1 MFLCRPITINQG
13 ATSSADAMTEPRPR
27 LTKTIGSVQQT
38 SVVSDD
44 VMLMMPETRSRILT
58 LYCRLGRAPSSG
70 FD

>member
-1 MFLCRPITINQG
+1 
-13 ATSSADAMTEPRPR
+13 MTEPRPR